1 MPGEI
6 ALCDIDDACGTLYH
20 ALTDLAP
27 IITLTWPPARQPS
40 LGTEGGQP
48 PAVEFQHQLQHM
60 TDAER
65 KWYLKQHE
73 FTTSLQR
80 CVRRPRY
87 SPPGADHAH
96 QESHTPRASRTAC
109 PRRPGC
115 CVQGQCLRT
124 HIPVRGQVSGYRIAS
139 QGTHEFN
146 LLTPP

>member
-73 FTTSLQR
+73 FTNSLQR

-96 QESHTPRASRTAC
+96 PGISHASRFSHSVSAKTRLLRARAMSTNAY
-109 PRRPGC
+109 PSSRPSFRISHC
-115 CVQGQCLRT
+115 
-124 HIPVRGQVSGYRIAS
+124 VSGYA
-139 QGTHEFN
+139 
-146 LLTPP
+146 